1 MPLRAGRAGPLWL
14 RAAWLLCAVQV
25 GFSSPPTQPTYPFP
39 PFSQRRLWSVTLK
52 KKKAHIDYFS
62 FFFFSQGS
70 FQEPISKLGI
80 ALPPKLALSHRAHT
94 RRLSKSVALRE
105 LRLFSGQWPGSE
117 EELGSS
123 PCPAL
128 HCSLLTFASSQHLAQ
143 FFFGDSFPGAWKPF
157 CDFLTFYE
165 TVFFWLLR
173 GCATG

>member
-1 MPLRAGRAGPLWL
+1 ML
-14 RAAWLLCAVQV
+14 
-25 GFSSPPTQPTYPFP
+25 
-39 PFSQRRLWSVTLK
+39 
-52 KKKAHIDYFS
+52 
-62 FFFFSQGS
+62 
-70 FQEPISKLGI
+70 
-80 ALPPKLALSHRAHT
+80 T
-94 RRLSKSVALRE
+94 RRLSSSVALRE

-173 GCATG
+173 GCATGRCCWSPWHQEEDNNVLSAAQPSSAKEQFSSLFGAFAFSPVPSFLVSIWQWSQSAIGKHYSGLLWQPCC